1 MEFITTIENV
11 RNTVNSWRK
20 EGYTIGFVPTMGFLH
35 EGHAALIDQARK
47 NNDKVIVSIFVNP
60 IQFGENEDLSTYPRD
75 INSDKSYVNHM
86 VSILFFL
93 QIRRKCTKI
102 KRHL

>member
-86 VSILFFL
+86 VSILFLL

>member
-75 INSDKSYVNHM
+75 IYVNHM

>member
-11 RNTVNSWRK
+11 RNIVNSWRK

-47 NNDKVIVSIFVNP
+47 ITIRS
-60 IQFGENEDLSTYPRD
+60 LSLY
-75 INSDKSYVNHM
+75 
-86 VSILFFL
+86 L
-93 QIRRKCTKI
+93 
-102 KRHL
+102 

>member
-35 EGHAALIDQARK
+35 EGHVA
-47 NNDKVIVSIFVNP
+47 
-60 IQFGENEDLSTYPRD
+60 
-75 INSDKSYVNHM
+75 INRSS
-86 VSILFFL
+86 
-93 QIRRKCTKI
+93 
-102 KRHL
+102 